1 MDASYVCLLRIDV
14 SVAQAG
20 VFVLSICILVA
31 KIDVPAARP
40 DVSVAKIDVLGG
52 SIDAFLWRPA
62 MAGVLVVVVVAR
74 IHDFVVDEE
83 LTMLLGC
90 LFVAFDA

>member
-1 MDASYVCLLRIDV
+1 M
-14 SVAQAG
+14 
-20 VFVLSICILVA
+20 FSICVLVA